1 MRKLLTILVLSF
13 GIASVSVAQEIKVG
27 LGFNSSSSIM
37 LFGIRDKFPKIA
49 KEMGLKDVDLN
60 YNHYKSSTYSWPVF
74 LKDQLDV
81 IMTSISKFAVY
92 NTKKPN
98 DVKALFA
105 INGTEQQLLCHPGY
119 KSAADLKKNKPVV
132 AIAGKKQSGHLGLY
146 QIANKHFGNTN
157 YFEDKIVVPST
168 KQLLQVIGSG
178 SNEIGCA
185 IWGSPIQG
193 EIKST
198 YGWNKIKTS
207 DVKLINVFIVKKEWA
222 EKNPKLAEA
231 LIKTYQYVA
240 ADFKKNPKYYV
251 QLYVKNS
258 GIERDVD
265 KLTQH
270 YIDDGYRPYPKI
282 HKDLDNYLS
291 NAVSIDFIK
300 SKSYNNIEEIF
311 WNPEMLK

>member
-1 MRKLLTILVLSF
+1 MKKIILSIVLSLF
-13 GIASVSVAQEIKVG
+13 LTCVSYAQEIRVG

-37 LFGIRDKFPKIA
+37 LFGIRDKFPQIA
-49 KEMGLKDVDLN
+49 KEMGIKDVTLG

-105 INGTEQQLLCHPGY
+105 INGTEQQLLCHPSY
-119 KSAADLKKNKPVV
+119 KSVDDLKKNKPVV

-146 QIANKHFGNTN
+146 QIANKYFDNTN
-157 YFEDKIVVPST
+157 YFEERIVVPST
-168 KQLLQVIGSG
+168 KQLLQVIASG
-178 SNEIGCA
+178 SKEIGCA

-198 YGWNKIKTS
+198 YGWNKIQTS

-240 ADFKKNPKYYV
+240 ADFVKNPRYYV
-251 QLYVKNS
+251 KLYVKNS
-258 GIERDVD
+258 GVDRDVNV
-265 KLTQH
+265 LTKH

-291 NAVSIDFIK
+291 NAVRINFIK

-311 WNPEMLK
+311 WNPTLLK